1 MFSCSRTYVFEIRC
15 GRCMVF
21 IQLDTT
27 VRIKYSFLNSGY
39 IIHRNIAAV
48 HMFQK
53 NDVVTTQSFVI
64 GRGGEVAQYSQVKL
78 GF

>member
-1 MFSCSRTYVFEIRC
+1 
-15 GRCMVF
+15 MVF

-27 VRIKYSFLNSGY
+27 VRIKYSFLNSKG
-39 IIHRNIAAV
+39 IISCFLAAV

-53 NDVVTTQSFVI
+53 NDVVTAQSFVI
-64 GRGGEVAQYSQVKL
+64 GRGGEVVQYSQVKL